1 MSRLTEFAVSKR
13 SVTILLAVALFI
25 AGISAWGSLK
35 QELLPD
41 IEFPVITI
49 VAPYPGAG
57 AEDVADQVAEPIE
70 RAVSGVPRLES
81 LQSTSANSVSLVVA
95 LFSFGTDVDA
105 VEAEIN
111 ENLRSVGLP
120 ATVEPQVA
128 ALNINAAPVIISS
141 IAATSEDGLDEVA
154 ELTRSEIVPSIAAIE
169 GVASADVTGGL
180 ENQLLVTLDPAAMTA
195 AGVSVQQI
203 QGVLQANN
211 LTLPSGQLTDG
222 VEQIPVS
229 TTASIATAASVMEA
243 CRTPSASESGPATSA
258 PSEMNAG
265 FSMRSAEMRPRIASG
280 AEICS
285 IAMLLEACAISAA
298 PPTMLKAI
306 AMANDGLDATPM
318 MAAPITM
325 TQTVWI
331 RPWRSARASALAM
344 KPPSVPPTPT
354 AVSSRPRPVGPAAN
368 SSFARIG

>member
-13 SVTILLAVALFI
+13 SVTILLAGALFI

-57 AEDVADQVAEPIE
+57 AEDVAEQVAEPIE

-95 LFSFGTDVDA
+95 LFSFGTDVDE
-105 VEAEIN
+105 VEAEITD
-111 ENLRSVGLP
+111 NLRNAGLP
-120 ATVEPQVA
+120 ENVEPQVT

-141 IAATSEDGLDEVA
+141 IAATSEEGLDEVA
-154 ELTRSEIVPSIAAIE
+154 ELTRTEIVPSIAAIE

-180 ENQLLVTLDPAAMTA
+180 EDQLLVTLDPAAMTE

-222 VEQIPVS
+222 GEKIPVS
-229 TTASIATAASVMEA
+229 TTASIATVEALEQLVVGVRTVAPPAQPGASAEPGASV
-243 CRTPSASESGPATSA
+243 A
-258 PSEMNAG
+258 PGA
-265 FSMRSAEMRPRIASG
+265 SAEPGHRRPRS
-280 AEICS
+280 
-285 IAMLLEACAISAA
+285 
-298 PPTMLKAI
+298 
-306 AMANDGLDATPM
+306 
-318 MAAPITM
+318 
-325 TQTVWI
+325 
-331 RPWRSARASALAM
+331 R
-344 KPPSVPPTPT
+344 PPSPSVTSRRSSWP
-354 AVSSRPRPVGPAAN
+354 VSRPRAIR
-368 SSFARIG
+368 ARTASRA